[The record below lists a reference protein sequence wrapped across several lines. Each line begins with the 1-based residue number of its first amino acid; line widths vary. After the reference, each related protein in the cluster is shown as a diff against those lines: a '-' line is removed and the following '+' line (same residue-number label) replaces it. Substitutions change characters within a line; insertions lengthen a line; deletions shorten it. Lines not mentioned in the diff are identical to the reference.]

1 MGKKKKDQDK
11 ITTKDVLDVFNRPTK
26 REAIPVTFFAYLRT
40 TILSESCSKKSK
52 FLIPAFN
59 LLQNPDG
66 SFYTEIKEK
75 IYLKYKDIKYV
86 DIEFKN
92 IPKPALDFMTKKD
105 IFNKIFCKEKP
116 RKISIINK
124 VKHPDEK
131 HTSWLYDATVRIPRK
146 IFSLLVVED
155 EFHTIPYSRG
165 LSFIYITKLEV
176 LLSSASESRYAI
188 SLLDKDKRCVCYVIT
203 SKTKID
209 RDDGKS

>member
-1 MGKKKKDQDK
+1 MGKKKKDQDDV
-11 ITTKDVLDVFNRPTK
+11 TTKEVLDVFNRPTK
-26 REAIPVTFFAYLRT
+26 RETIPVTFFAYLRT

-75 IYLKYKDIKYV
+75 IYLKYKDIKYI
-86 DIEFKN
+86 DIDFKN
-92 IPKPALDFMTKKD
+92 IPKPALDIMKKD

-116 RKISIINK
+116 RKISIVNK

-131 HTSWLYDATVRIPRK
+131 HTSWVYDVTVRIPRK

-155 EFHTIPYSRG
+155 ESHTIPYSSG
-165 LSFIYITKLEV
+165 LSFIYITKLGM
-176 LLSSASESRYAI
+176 LLSGASESRYAI
-188 SLLDKDKRCVCYVIT
+188 SLLDRDKRCICYVIT
-203 SKTKID
+203 TKTKID
-209 RDDGKS
+209 GDDEKS